1 MLKIWG
7 RTNSGNVQKVMWTV
21 AELGIAHERID
32 AGMKFGGV
40 NEPWYRAMNPNGLI
54 PTIQDGNVVLWESN
68 AIVRYLAAKY
78 GDGKLSPSD
87 LAARADA
94 DRWMEWCSTTV
105 GPAVSPIFV
114 GLIRTAPEQRD
125 TKAIEQAREKMIKHA
140 ATLDAHL
147 ADKRF
152 VTGDTFT
159 MGDIPLGCFVNRW
172 YDLPI
177 ERPHY
182 PNLVAWHRRLSE
194 RPAFR
199 QHVMIPFD

>member
-54 PTIQDGNVVLWESN
+54 PTIQ
-68 AIVRYLAAKY
+68 
-78 GDGKLSPSD
+78 DGKLSPSD